1 MGAGASSQSQRI
13 DKYASD
19 SEATAA
25 AHIAKGGSLYAV
37 AVGHTPGVY
46 TTWAECQQQVAH
58 YPRGTFRSFTGEHA
72 LKTAKAFVEEHA
84 KPAEFGL
91 TWVGHEYLKLD
102 ANAEPM
108 KAVALGSDGDAH
120 VAPEDDEEPVEKEM
134 MAPYDF
140 DFELYSLST
149 NEYKQLVYEEIEL
162 YHSEE
167 AVNSY
172 LKNRQDHPNGI
183 LF

>member
-1 MGAGASSQSQRI
+1 
-13 DKYASD
+13 
-19 SEATAA
+19 
-25 AHIAKGGSLYAV
+25 
-37 AVGHTPGVY
+37 
-46 TTWAECQQQVAH
+46 
-58 YPRGTFRSFTGEHA
+58 
-72 LKTAKAFVEEHA
+72 
-84 KPAEFGL
+84 
-91 TWVGHEYLKLD
+91 
-102 ANAEPM
+102 
-108 KAVALGSDGDAH
+108 
-120 VAPEDDEEPVEKEM
+120 M